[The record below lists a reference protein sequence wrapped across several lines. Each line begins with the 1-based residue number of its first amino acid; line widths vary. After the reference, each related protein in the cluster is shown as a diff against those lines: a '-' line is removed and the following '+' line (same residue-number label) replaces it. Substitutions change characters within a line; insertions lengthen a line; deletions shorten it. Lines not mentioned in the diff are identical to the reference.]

1 MLSLVVSGWCLCI
14 CIGSCVLMPFARPR
28 SAVGHPFVLA
38 RRDRSFDG
46 STTIESEG
54 AERNLLSRENR

>member
-1 MLSLVVSGWCLCI
+1 
-14 CIGSCVLMPFARPR
+14 MPFARPR